1 MFYYI
6 LIPIN
11 LSVNNHPWE
20 EWKQFAVQKQKKSEL
35 LISIISDVRFQYGM
49 CVLNKQKG
57 KVVLL
62 DEKCFLD
69 VNSDWSEATIT
80 LINGK
85 IQDTYKLL
93 NALFFTHLS
102 TRQAIQIHAS
112 LVQIKNTGLMFL
124 GPSGIGKT
132 TQAELWMKFR
142 GAEIIN
148 GDMVFVK
155 QESDH
160 FLGCGSP
167 WHGSSPY
174 CLNRQVPL
182 SALIV
187 LKQSQQNLIRRLTGF
202 EMVSTVLNSVFL
214 PSWYQEGY
222 KAACDTVDVLLRTVP
237 VYELSCRPDEDAV
250 RLTEETVFG
259 KNSILL

>member
-1 MFYYI
+1 MYYKI
-6 LIPIN
+6 I
-11 LSVNNHPWE
+11 SVLQIEGDNDLWK
-20 EWKQFAVQKQKKSEL
+20 EWKEFKCNEQKKKDL
-35 LISIISDVRFQYGM
+35 SIIIQGNTHWQYGLRIFDEQM
-49 CVLNKQKG
+49 RNIVLMDQNC
-57 KVVLL
+57 LL
-62 DEKCFLD
+62 SINESW
-69 VNSDWSEATIT
+69 NMARIT
-80 LINGK
+80 LLNNCLSDAYK
-85 IQDTYKLL
+85 IL
-93 NALFFTHLS
+93 NALLFTHLS
-102 TRQAIQIHAS
+102 MRKAIEVHAS
-112 LVQIKNTGLMFL
+112 LVDFRDAGIMFL

-132 TQAELWMKFR
+132 TQAELWMKYR

-155 QESDH
+155 HESDY

-174 CLNRQVPL
+174 CLNRQVPI

-187 LKQSQQNLIRRLTGF
+187 LKQSQQYSIRRLTGF

-222 KAACDTVDVLLRTVP
+222 KAACDTVDALLRTIP

-250 RLTEETVFG
+250 RLTEETVFSKG
-259 KNSILL
+259 NIIL

>member
-1 MFYYI
+1 MRSYNILANIKMQSIFYPTSWEKFQCEEQLYYDLDICIDSNYI
-6 LIPIN
+6 YKYGIEILDNAGVIPTLKNNSCI
-11 LSVNNHPWE
+11 LSVNFSWDKAKIHVKE
-20 EWKQFAVQKQKKSEL
+20 ENEKELDEILSAL
-35 LISIISDVRFQYGM
+35 LISFLSR
-49 CVLNKQKG
+49 KKA
-57 KVVLL
+57 LL
-62 DEKCFLD
+62 IH
-69 VNSDWSEATIT
+69 SS
-80 LINGK
+80 
-85 IQDTYKLL
+85 
-93 NALFFTHLS
+93 LS
-102 TRQAIQIHAS
+102 VFAGR
-112 LVQIKNTGLMFL
+112 GLMFL